1 MIKVLVVDD
10 HALVRAGLV
19 RMLSDINGVEVVG
32 QADSGERALELIR
45 ESPPDVVLMDV
56 RMPGMGGIEATRR
69 ALRIDPDIKVIA
81 VTVCDEEPFP
91 TRLLEAGAQGYV
103 TKGANVR
110 EMVSAIRKVHV
121 GQRYLSADVAQQLA
135 LKPYQQERGS
145 PFDMLSGREMQISMM
160 VVNCFRVQDIS
171 ETLHLSPKTVNS
183 YRYRIF
189 DKLNI
194 SSDVELALLA
204 IKHGMIDP
212 ASARSVRET
221 SGPDARSVGVDPSS
235 H

>member
-10 HALVRAGLV
+10 HELVRAGIV
-19 RMLSDINGVEVVG
+19 RMLSDINGIEVTG
-32 QADSGERALELIR
+32 QCDSGEGALEQIR
-45 ESPPDVVLMDV
+45 EHPPDVVLMDV
-56 RMPGMGGIEATRR
+56 RMPGMGGLEATRR
-69 ALRIDPDIKVIA
+69 ALRIDPDLKIIA

-91 TRLLEAGAQGYV
+91 SRLLEAGAQGYV
-103 TKGANVR
+103 TKGANMR

-135 LKPYQQERGS
+135 LKPYQQDQRS
-145 PFDMLSGREMQISMM
+145 PFDMLSSREMQISMM
-160 VVNCFRVQDIS
+160 VVSCFKVQDIS
-171 ETLHLSPKTVNS
+171 VTLHLSPKTVNS

-212 ASARSVRET
+212 AAGQLAE
-221 SGPDARSVGVDPSS
+221 A
-235 H
+235 

>member
-10 HALVRAGLV
+10 HELVRVGFV
-19 RMLSDINGVEVVG
+19 RMLSDVNGIHVSG
-32 QADSGERALELIR
+32 HADCGESALEQIR
-45 ESPPDVVLMDV
+45 ERPPDVVLMDV
-56 RMPGMGGIEATRR
+56 RMPGMGGLEATRR
-69 ALRIDPDIKVIA
+69 ALRIDPDLKIIA

-91 TRLLEAGAQGYV
+91 SRLLEAGAQGYV

-121 GQRYLSADVAQQLA
+121 GQRYLSADVAQRLA
-135 LKPYQQERGS
+135 LKPYQNDQRS
-145 PFDMLSGREMQISMM
+145 PFDMLSSREMQISMM
-160 VVNCFRVQDIS
+160 VVGCFKVQNIS

-189 DKLNI
+189 EKLNVT
-194 SSDVELALLA
+194 SDVELALLA

-212 ASARSVRET
+212 AAERLAEV
-221 SGPDARSVGVDPSS
+221 
-235 H
+235 

>member
-1 MIKVLVVDD
+1 MIRVLVVDD
-10 HALVRAGLV
+10 HELVRAGFV
-19 RMLSDINGVEVVG
+19 RMLADIKGIEVTG
-32 QADSGERALELIR
+32 QAESGERALELIR
-45 ESPPDVVLMDV
+45 ERPPDVVLMDV
-56 RMPGMGGIEATRR
+56 RMPGMGGLEATRR
-69 ALRIDPDIKVIA
+69 ALRIDPDIKIIA
-81 VTVCDEEPFP
+81 VTICDEEPFP
-91 TRLLEAGAQGYV
+91 SRLLEAGVQGYI

-121 GQRYLSADVAQQLA
+121 GQRYLSADIAQQLA
-135 LKPYQQERGS
+135 LKPYREESRS

-160 VVNCFRVQDIS
+160 VVNCFKVQDIS

-189 DKLNI
+189 DKLDI

-212 ASARSVRET
+212 ASGRFAGAAGS
-221 SGPDARSVGVDPSS
+221 
-235 H
+235 

>member
-10 HALVRAGLV
+10 HELVRAGLV
-19 RMLSDINGVEVVG
+19 RMLADIKGIEVTG
-32 QADSGERALELIR
+32 QADSGEQALELLR
-45 ESPPDVVLMDV
+45 ERPTDIVLMDV
-56 RMPGMGGIEATRR
+56 RMPGMGGLEATRR
-69 ALRIDPDIKVIA
+69 ALRIDPDIKIIA

-91 TRLLEAGAQGYV
+91 SRLLEAGAQGYV

-135 LKPYQQERGS
+135 LKPYQPEQRS
-145 PFDMLSGREMQISMM
+145 PFDLLSSREMQISMM
-160 VVNCFRVQDIS
+160 VVNCFKVQDIS
-171 ETLHLSPKTVNS
+171 TTLHLSPKTVNS

-189 DKLNI
+189 DKLNL

-212 ASARSVRET
+212 AAGQLLE
-221 SGPDARSVGVDPSS
+221 A
-235 H
+235 